1 MIIAVSLLLLD
12 INIYGI
18 IFFSLALAVAIAN
31 AFLLYK
37 DWYLPT
43 TQLSGLLTS
52 SEHLANDLN
61 KFCSNISANE
71 QLFRFLTKLNEFIQE
86 LETARQSKQILINE
100 TTSEIHSTR
109 SFLEHIEAI
118 DTETG
123 FKPDSVQNAFEQ
135 AESATD
141 YATKTFENIYM
152 SITQLGTGYQAVKSR
167 SDELQEA
174 AEIGANRTHDTKV
187 VIDDL
192 AAQASEISSVTSSIA
207 DIANMTQLLALNAS
221 IEAARAGESGRG
233 FAVVAEEVKKL
244 ADQTDHATQRIAS
257 ISDQIGRSSQESAN
271 AMAEIEERITKIKGV
286 IEEVVSGIN
295 GQWNE
300 VNGLLG
306 QLGQTAGTV
315 SGMKGILAQSR
326 QELDAH
332 FIMIDG
338 LYQFARESSASITRL
353 SALLDSPSS
362 DSNTDGSVESCEGNE
377 AKKAD
382 TKIDKDNEVASL
394 NDNNLGVI
402 SC

>member
-1 MIIAVSLLLLD
+1 MLISLFLILLD
-12 INIYGI
+12 I
-18 IFFSLALAVAIAN
+18 SLFGTVFLVIGLAVAAAN
-31 AFLLYK
+31 IFFLYK
-37 DWYLPT
+37 DWLSPT
-43 TQLSGLLTS
+43 VQLSALFASSANVSRDLNNLCSNTS
-52 SEHLANDLN
+52 DNGHLASCMN
-61 KFCSNISANE
+61 KLAILIA
-71 QLFRFLTKLNEFIQE
+71 E
-86 LETARQSKQILINE
+86 LESTQHSKESLINE
-100 TTSEIHSTR
+100 TKNEIHSTQ
-109 SFLEHIEAI
+109 SFLEHINAI

-123 FKPDSVQNAFEQ
+123 FKPDSVQNAFQQ

-174 AEIGANRTHDTKV
+174 AELGASRTHETKI

-221 IEAARAGESGRG
+221 IEAARAGDSGRG

-244 ADQTDHATQRIAS
+244 ADQTDHATQRIAN
-257 ISDQIGRSSQESAN
+257 ISEQIGRSSQESAK
-271 AMAEIEERITKIKGV
+271 AMAEIEDRIAKIKGV
-286 IEEVVSGIN
+286 IEEVVTGIH
-295 GQWNE
+295 GQWSE

-315 SGMKGILAQSR
+315 SGMKGILAHSR

-353 SALLDSPSS
+353 ATLLEAPNMGSS
-362 DSNTDGSVESCEGNE
+362 THITAEAYES
-377 AKKAD
+377 
-382 TKIDKDNEVASL
+382 EVAQETTNKIEKEVVSL
-394 NDNNLGVI
+394 NERNLGVI

>member
-1 MIIAVSLLLLD
+1 MLISVFLSLL
-12 INIYGI
+12 NISLFGS
-18 IFFSLALAVAIAN
+18 IFLVIGLAVAAAN
-31 AFLLYK
+31 IFFLYK
-37 DWYLPT
+37 DWLSPT
-43 TQLSGLLTS
+43 VQLSALLASTENVS
-52 SEHLANDLN
+52 RNLN
-61 KFCSNISANE
+61 NLCSNTSDNG
-71 QLFRFLTKLNEFIQE
+71 QLATCINKLAILIAEFESTQH
-86 LETARQSKQILINE
+86 SKESLINE
-100 TTSEIHSTR
+100 TKNEIHSTQ
-109 SFLEHIEAI
+109 SFLEHIDAI

-123 FKPDSVQNAFEQ
+123 FQPDSVQNAFEQ
-135 AESATD
+135 AESSTD

-174 AEIGANRTHDTKV
+174 AELGASRTHETKI

-244 ADQTDHATQRIAS
+244 AGQTDHATQRIAN
-257 ISDQIGRSSQESAN
+257 ISDQIGRSSQESAK
-271 AMAEIEERITKIKGV
+271 AMAEIEERIAKIKEV
-286 IEEVVSGIN
+286 IEEVVTGIH
-295 GQWNE
+295 GQWSE

-315 SGMKGILAQSR
+315 SGMKGILAHSR

-353 SALLDSPSS
+353 ATLLESPTSGSS
-362 DSNTDGSVESCEGNE
+362 TDITAEAYESQVTQETAN
-377 AKKAD
+377 
-382 TKIDKDNEVASL
+382 KIEKEKEEVSL
-394 NDNNLGVI
+394 NERNLGVI